1 MLYCVRRFFIKLF
14 SICEVPF
21 GYGKH
26 PPIYCQSRAGRTRS
40 TAPLFDA
47 VAHFCASGYLVDLRL
62 TQAREDATR
71 LARELGGKFDAVVC
85 CGGDGTLNETVTGL
99 MDLPSPPPLGYIPA
113 GSTNDFAASLHL
125 PDQPLEAAR
134 VITASG
140 GRPLDVGSFNGR
152 PFIYVASFGA
162 FTRASYSAPQNVKND
177 LGHLAYILEGVK
189 DLSTLR
195 PYRAS
200 VATEEE
206 CFDGEF
212 LFGAVTNATSV
223 GGLVKLK
230 EDQVCL
236 DDGLFE
242 LLLIPNPKSIAD
254 LQGLARSLL
263 LQDFTGGGVIFRHV
277 HTLTVQTP
285 EDLPWALDGEFDP
298 GGAQV
303 EIHNLH
309 RRLTFLI

>member
-1 MLYCVRRFFIKLF
+1 MANTLLFI
-14 SICEVPF
+14 VNP
-21 GYGKH
+21 
-26 PPIYCQSRAGRTRS
+26 RAGRTRS

-277 HTLTVQTP
+277 HTLTVLTP

>member
-1 MLYCVRRFFIKLF
+1 MASTLLFI
-14 SICEVPF
+14 VNP
-21 GYGKH
+21 
-26 PPIYCQSRAGRTRS
+26 RAGRTRS

-212 LFGAVTNATSV
+212 LFGAVTNAISV

>member
-1 MLYCVRRFFIKLF
+1 MASTLLFI
-14 SICEVPF
+14 VNP
-21 GYGKH
+21 
-26 PPIYCQSRAGRTRS
+26 RAGRTRS

-47 VAHFCASGYLVDLRL
+47 VAHFCASGYLVDLQL

-99 MDLPSPPPLGYIPA
+99 IDLPSPPPLGYIPA

-303 EIHNLH
+303 EIHSLH

>member
-1 MLYCVRRFFIKLF
+1 MASTLLFI
-14 SICEVPF
+14 VNP
-21 GYGKH
+21 
-26 PPIYCQSRAGRTRS
+26 RAGRTRS

-47 VAHFCASGYLVDLRL
+47 VAHFCASGYLVDLQL

-298 GGAQV
+298 GGSQV
-303 EIHNLH
+303 EIHSLH